1 MKNQRLPMNTDKV
14 ETSVIVPCYNEETTI
29 SLLLEA
35 LSQQTYPISQLEVII
50 ADGLSNDLTRK
61 RIVDFL
67 NDHKDLKVKIVDNPK
82 RTIPAAVNIA
92 VQHSSGVFIVRLDA
106 HSIPEPTY
114 VELCVNALMDQKAD
128 CVGGVWKIAP
138 GDGSWMARSIA
149 AAAANPVAVGDAHY
163 RFTNKAAYV
172 DTVPFGAFR
181 KDLFIE
187 LGGFNENLLSNEDYE
202 FFTRIRKNT
211 GRIWLDPAIR
221 STYFARSDLRS
232 LSRQYWRYGFWK
244 FQMLQQFPDTLRW
257 RQALP
262 PMFVLT
268 ILSLAFLSLFDNIFL
283 WVLLGLLTFY
293 FLILIA
299 ASIKTSIL
307 RKDISL
313 LVGMPLAILCMHVSW
328 GSGFL
333 YSIIKR

>member
-1 MKNQRLPMNTDKV
+1 MKNQNTAMSAENV
-14 ETSVIVPCYNEETTI
+14 ETSVIVPCYNEERTI
-29 SLLLEA
+29 SLLLDA
-35 LSQQTYPISQLEVII
+35 LSQQTYPIPRMEVII
-50 ADGLSNDLTRK
+50 ADGLSTDLTRK

-92 VQHSSGVFIVRLDA
+92 VRHSSGVFIVRLDA
-106 HSIPEPTY
+106 HSIPEPMY
-114 VELCVNALMDQKAD
+114 VELCVNALKGGKAE

-138 GDGSWMARSIA
+138 GNESWMARSIA
-149 AAAANPVAVGDAHY
+149 AAAANPIAVGDAHY
-163 RFTNKAAYV
+163 RFSNKAAYV

-181 KDLFIE
+181 KDLFIK

-202 FFTRIRKNT
+202 FFTRIRKNN
-211 GRIWLDPAIR
+211 GRIWLDPGIR
-221 STYFARSDLRS
+221 STYFARSDLLS

-244 FQMLQQFPDTLRW
+244 YKMLKEFPDTLRW

-268 ILSLAFLSLFDNIFL
+268 ILSLAFLALLDKIFL
-283 WVLLGLLTFY
+283 WVLLGLLSFY

-299 ASIKTSIL
+299 ASIKASTI
-307 RKDISL
+307 RKDTSL
-313 LVGMPLAILCMHVSW
+313 VAGMPLAILCMHASW

-333 YSIIKR
+333 YSIINR

>member
-1 MKNQRLPMNTDKV
+1 MSADNI
-14 ETSVIVPCYNEETTI
+14 ETSVIVPCYNEERTI
-29 SLLLEA
+29 SLLLDA
-35 LSQQTYPISQLEVII
+35 LSQQTYPISRMEVVI
-50 ADGLSNDLTRK
+50 ADGLSTDLTRK

-67 NDHKDLKVKIVDNPK
+67 KNHKDLKVKIVDNPK

-92 VQHSSGVFIVRLDA
+92 VRHSSGEYIVRLDA
-106 HSIPEPTY
+106 HSIPETNY
-114 VELCVNALMDQKAD
+114 IELCVNSLKDGKAD

-138 GDGSWMARSIA
+138 GDESWMARSIA
-149 AAAANPVAVGDAHY
+149 AAAANPIAVGDARY
-163 RFTNKAAYV
+163 RFTNKPAYV

-202 FFTRIRKNT
+202 FFTRIRKNK
-211 GRIWLDPAIR
+211 GKIWLDPAIR
-221 STYFARSDLRS
+221 STYFARSDLLS

-244 FQMLQQFPDTLRW
+244 YKMLKEFPDTLRW

-262 PMFVLT
+262 PLFVLGT
-268 ILSLAFLSLFDNIFL
+268 LSLAFLSLFNETFL
-283 WVLLGLLTFY
+283 FVLLGLLTFY
-293 FLILIA
+293 FLILFA

-307 RKDISL
+307 RKDNSL
-313 LVGMPLAILCMHVSW
+313 VAGMPLAILCMHFSW